1 MYLIE
6 LMTDVL
12 KNKSRVII
20 AYTINTSILIIFYN
34 LLLDAKEFLYPI
46 VISAF
51 VLFIYLFIEM
61 LKYKN
66 FVSSLK
72 EAKVSPDYQSK
83 SMNLQEKI
91 IFDTIKNIHDGYTNK
106 LYGMYFQQRDKDTL
120 FSQFIHNMK
129 TSVTIIDLASQK
141 RPLEIKNTNY
151 LQDIRE
157 ENDKLKINLEQC
169 LNVLRLEDFSKD
181 YVPEKVNLIK
191 LVNDVINAK
200 KRDFIYRRV
209 YPKVYIDADIEVYT
223 DKKWCSYM
231 IDQILSNSI
240 KYSASHENKKIYIT
254 SKTEE
259 NSITLSIR
267 DEGIGID
274 LEDIPRVFEA
284 FFTGNNGREYKN
296 ATGIGLYMV
305 KLISEKLGHR
315 VHINSKKVKVPK
327 LKLYTFQKCK
337 VM

>member
-1 MYLIE
+1 MYLME
-6 LMTDVL
+6 LITDVL

-20 AYTINTSILIIFYN
+20 AYTINTSILIIFYS

-46 VISAF
+46 VISVF
-51 VLFIYLFIEM
+51 VLFIYLLIEM
-61 LKYKN
+61 LKYKS
-66 FVSSLK
+66 FVSSIE

-83 SMNLQEKI
+83 SMNLQEKM

-106 LYGMYFQQRDKDTL
+106 FYEMYCDQREKDTL
-120 FSQFIHNMK
+120 FSQLIHNMK

-141 RPLEIKNTNY
+141 RYLEIKDTSY
-151 LQDIRE
+151 LQDIKE
-157 ENDKLKINLEQC
+157 ENDKLKMNLEQC
-169 LNVLRLEDFSKD
+169 LNVLRLKDFSKD

-191 LVNDVINAK
+191 LVNDAINAK
-200 KRDFIYRRV
+200 KRDFIYRQV
-209 YPKVYIDADIEVYT
+209 YPKVQIDADIEVYT

-231 IDQILSNSI
+231 IDQILSNAI
-240 KYSASHENKKIYIT
+240 KYSASHENKKIHVT
-254 SKTEE
+254 SKREE
-259 NSITLSIR
+259 NSITLNIR

-284 FFTGNNGREYKN
+284 FFTGNNGREYKS

-315 VHINSKKVKVPK
+315 VHINSKKGEGTEVEIIYLSK
-327 LKLYTFQKCK
+327 
-337 VM
+337 M

>member
-1 MYLIE
+1 MYLME

-12 KNKSRVII
+12 KNNSRVII
-20 AYTINTSILIIFYN
+20 AYIINTSILIIFYS

-46 VISAF
+46 VISVF

-66 FVSSLK
+66 FVSSLE
-72 EAKVSPDYQSK
+72 EAKVSPDYQCK
-83 SMNLQEKI
+83 SMNLQEKM
-91 IFDTIKNIHDGYTNK
+91 IFDTIKDIHDGYTNK
-106 LYGMYFQQRDKDTL
+106 FYEMYCGQRNKDTL
-120 FSQFIHNMK
+120 FSQLIHNMK

-141 RPLEIKNTNY
+141 RSLEIKDTSY
-151 LQDIRE
+151 LKDIKE

-191 LVNDVINAK
+191 LVNDAINAK

-209 YPKVYIDADIEVYT
+209 YPKVHIDADIEVYT

-231 IDQILSNSI
+231 IDQILSNAI
-240 KYSASHENKKIYIT
+240 KYSAGHENKKIYIT
-254 SKTEE
+254 SKREE
-259 NSITLSIR
+259 NSITLNIR

-284 FFTGNNGREYKN
+284 FFTGNNGREYKS

-315 VHINSKKVKVPK
+315 VHINSKKGEGTEVEIIYLSK
-327 LKLYTFQKCK
+327 
-337 VM
+337 M